1 MKWKLIGRNDLFA
14 PIETV
19 LENRGIPKDLFEL
32 DKSVIEDYNN
42 YDNIEQGIELLLSH
56 LDSNSKIEIIGDSDV
71 DGMTSLAILY
81 NYIKELYPKSNLNIL
96 IHTGKQHGLSEDINI
111 SNDTKLVILPDS
123 SSNDYVQHKKLKN
136 KGVDVLILDHHEV
149 DKGYSQYAIVINN
162 QLSSNVKNKNLCG
175 AGVTYKFIKAMDD
188 YLFEDKSSKYLDL
201 VALGNVADMMDLNAK
216 ETRYFVY
223 EGIKNINNTFLQAL
237 MEVNK
242 FDLDGKYNIDKI
254 GWVIAPKLNG
264 TIRSGTQ
271 QEKLNMFKAFTS
283 NDYNECLEVAKMCKN
298 VKTRQDNA
306 VKSAMNNILKTFVV
320 KDEDRCIIL
329 EVGSKLNQSHTGLVA
344 QKLMDKYKLPVLLYR
359 IKDNIASGS
368 GRGIESIT
376 VDFREDLLN
385 SNLMNMCQGHASA
398 FGFSIDIDNIPKLK
412 SYLNELYKNKEVVNS
427 KEYQVDFILNEDD
440 VDSYIIDQLSTLE
453 NEWGNGIDAPL
464 LAFENIQLYL
474 TREDNL
480 KGKLNIV
487 FDINGVK
494 FIKKFSTNILK
505 ESVLDIPVE
514 VNIIGKCTVDTY
526 SNCGQVEIVDIEILE

>member
-1 MKWKLIGRNDLFA
+1 MKWKLIGRNDLFT

-19 LENRGIPKDLFEL
+19 LENRGITKDLFEL

-123 SSNDYVQHKKLKN
+123 SSNDYVQHKKLKD
-136 KGVDVLILDHHEV
+136 KGIDVLILDHHEV

-188 YLFEDKSSKYLDL
+188 YLFEDKSGKYLDL
-201 VALGNVADMMDLNAK
+201 VALGNVADMMDLNSK

-306 VKSAMNNILKTFVV
+306 VKSAMNNILKTFAVE
-320 KDEDRCIIL
+320 DEDRCIIL
-329 EVGSKLNQSHTGLVA
+329 EVGNKLNQSHTGLVA

-385 SNLMNMCQGHASA
+385 SNFMNMCQGHASA
-398 FGFSIDIDNIPKLK
+398 FGFSIDADNIPKLK
-412 SYLNELYKNKEVVNS
+412 SYLNELYKNQEVANS
-427 KEYQVDFILNEDD
+427 KEYQVDFILTEDD

-505 ESVLDIPVE
+505 ESILDIPVE